1 MKSITLKVFGIL
13 VILLLSLTQKVIAQ
27 IDLSGNWAATC
38 ILEKSNE
45 STISFCEFCQYS
57 INMDNTEISFEI
69 FEMAFEKDYFK
80 LITNDGSTKVIYE
93 IKDDIETLEF
103 TYKEKTYEF
112 KILTI
117 LKYKGDNYILRDSD
131 GMLILLERKEE

>member
-1 MKSITLKVFGIL
+1 MKSIKLKVFGIL
-13 VILLLSLTQKVIAQ
+13 IILMLSLTQKSIAQ
-27 IDLSGNWAATC
+27 IDLSGHWTATC

-57 INMDNTEISFEI
+57 INMENTEISFEI
-69 FEMAFEKDYFK
+69 FEMVFEKDYFN
-80 LITNDGSTKVIYE
+80 LINNNGSTKVIYE
-93 IKDDIETLEF
+93 IKEDIETLEF
-103 TYKEKTYEF
+103 SYEEKTYEF

-117 LKYKGDNYILRDSD
+117 LKYTGNNYILKDND